1 MAASEKSH
9 DNRNHVIRLLFS
21 ILLIF
26 LGLSLSLLS
35 YLYEWGKLISDVGL
49 SIMIAGVASTFHEA
63 VIRRLESD
71 EAAVMVADRVQ
82 ASLREAPLS
91 ASGIRL
97 VSPIR
102 KGYAGYYQWAID
114 DQVQDLFFAG
124 RSVLHRIDVDFRST
138 SRSLGTAESR
148 LAKRLS
154 EGCSVRILFLDP
166 ASDLITRLAN
176 EEGQTRKQ
184 LLGDI
189 AASLG
194 ICCRLYEQI
203 QKLNLHHHTKLS
215 INVFDEIPYFA
226 YHKVEEQVVVG
237 FYFSANVGHQSAAF
251 EVVDPQTKEFFGQ
264 HFNAIMA
271 RAYSTYIVRTNPHNS
286 KPEINVTLLDQ
297 LKKMLIN
304 ELGLDEFNKRFE
316 GLVESG

>member
-1 MAASEKSH
+1 MTASGKRP
-9 DNRNHVIRLLFS
+9 DNRNHLIRLLFS

-35 YLYEWGKLISDVGL
+35 FLYGWERLISDIGL
-49 SIMIAGVASTFHEA
+49 AIMIAGVASTFHEA
-63 VIRRLESD
+63 VIRRLEGD
-71 EAAVMVADRVQ
+71 EAAAMVAARVQ
-82 ASLREAPLS
+82 ESLREAPLS

-102 KGYAGYYQWAID
+102 KGYVGYYHWAID
-114 DQVQDLFFAG
+114 NQVQDLFFAG
-124 RSVLHRIDVDFRST
+124 RSVLHRIDADFRSP
-138 SRSLGTAESR
+138 SRALGTAEER

-166 ASDLITRLAN
+166 RSDLIRRLAN
-176 EEGQTRKQ
+176 EEGQTTKQ

-194 ICCRLYEQI
+194 ICRRLYEEI
-203 QKLNLHHHTKLS
+203 QQLNLPYRTKLS
-215 INVFDEIPYFA
+215 VNVFDEIPYFA

-237 FYFSANVGHQSAAF
+237 FYFSSNVGHQSAAF

-264 HFNAIMA
+264 HFNSIMA
-271 RAYSTYIVRTNPHNS
+271 RAHSTYIVRTNYNGR
-286 KPEINVTLLDQ
+286 PEINVPLLDQ

-304 ELGLDEFNKRFE
+304 ELEPDLFNKLFE
-316 GLVESG
+316 GHI